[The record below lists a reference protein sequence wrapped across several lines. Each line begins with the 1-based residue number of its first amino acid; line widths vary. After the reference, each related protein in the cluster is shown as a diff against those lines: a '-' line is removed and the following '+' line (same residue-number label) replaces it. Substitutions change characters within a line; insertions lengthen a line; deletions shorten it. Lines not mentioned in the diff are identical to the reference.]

1 MKSAYQVKRLMDF
14 NADAVAK
21 AGVMDPAQ
29 RTAFC
34 TQWLRT
40 GTENCSHPDELD
52 EMHIHETKA
61 AMDRLVTKKLLVT
74 RAGPDGKVYYPN
86 WAEYDTLLHIMA
98 ADFPEAVKDMEC
110 TMDKCVARVQAGGDQ
125 KSAEEL
131 VRSTL
136 VEAPFY
142 TAIVPTLVCKERQ
155 PSVVLSAWEGDCMD
169 RKASTVTEL
178 NINMAAHLVA
188 AHGAGAPNYYLITTF
203 TSITETVL
211 SILYAK
217 TADGAAGYAVVRPD
231 GSFTEVVSATGDIVT
246 NAMAYGELEELRD
259 RAHTAIGK
267 VLQQRDRMT
276 APEIHECGNKWLQ
289 ANTINFTDMDQ
300 LYKDWKEDEEDQE
313 DQEDEEGKF
322 VDGKAVSRSAAQ
334 SARALQAFED
344 ARLRKEKRAQEAAA
358 KKAAAKQ
365 RKKARRSPP
374 PAPIGE
380 PVLAGG
386 LSAAAQA
393 AAAQKAAQQKATAAA
408 EEAALLQAQAKK
420 QQKRQK
426 SPTGSSA
433 PPSAAAQHRLDQAK
447 KAAKKAK
454 KRK

>member
-1 MKSAYQVKRLMDF
+1 MKSANQVKRLMDS
-14 NADAVAK
+14 NADAVVK
-21 AGVMDPAQ
+21 AGVMDPAR

-34 TQWLRT
+34 TQWLQT
-40 GTENCSHPDELD
+40 NTENCSHPDELD
-52 EMHIHETKA
+52 EMYIHETKA

-74 RAGPDGKVYYPN
+74 RAGPDGKVYNPN
-86 WAEYDTLLHIMA
+86 WAEYNTLLRIMA
-98 ADFPEAVKDMEC
+98 PDFPEAVKDVEC
-110 TMDKCVARVQAGGDQ
+110 AMDECVAGVQTGGDQ
-125 KSAEEL
+125 KSALEL
-131 VRSTL
+131 VQDTL

-142 TAIVPTLVCKERQ
+142 MAIAPTLVRNERQ
-155 PSVVLSAWEGDCMD
+155 GSVVPSAWERDCMD
-169 RKASTVTEL
+169 RRASTVTEL

-203 TSITETVL
+203 TSITETAF

-231 GSFTEVVSATGDIVT
+231 GSFTEVLPATGDIVT
-246 NAMAYGELEELRD
+246 NAMAYGELEEIRD

-267 VLQQRDRMT
+267 VQQRDFPDGMT
-276 APEIHECGNKWLQ
+276 DPEMHKCGNKWLQ

-300 LYKDWKEDEEDQE
+300 LYKDCKEDQE
-313 DQEDEEGKF
+313 DQDEGAKY
-322 VDGKAVSRSAAQ
+322 KSRSATQ

-374 PAPIGE
+374 PAPISK

-386 LSAAAQA
+386 SSAAAQK

-426 SPTGSSA
+426 SPTGSA
-433 PPSAAAQHRLDQAK
+433 PPSAAALHRLDQAK